1 MVGRSVTAIPRFLS
15 WARPKLKMP
24 RIAGKEEEEEEEEEK
39 KKGVNKKEN
48 EHGVPVPGVL
58 YVTGLE
64 PAPPSSG
71 RRREEE
77 EEEEYEEFDP
87 DFVYPITEI
96 LAPVYTG
103 ACVVPPS
110 SPSFSTHPPT
120 HPPSLLIQKKKQTIF
135 FFLIHPPTHPH
146 I

>member
-1 MVGRSVTAIPRFLS
+1 
-15 WARPKLKMP
+15 MP

-120 HPPSLLIQKKKQTIF
+120 HPPYSSRKKNRRFSSFSST
-135 FFLIHPPTHPH
+135 HPPTHIYRRQARVSLLGSESPCGQGV
-146 I
+146 